1 MPRTLILIF
10 LAFITSSVCTADLS
24 KVNDWL
30 YIISM
35 DDVSIEQITDSGF
48 DLVVMDYS
56 KNGAA
61 DGEYLPSQIAQLHNA
76 GMTVIAYFS
85 IGEAEDYRF
94 YWNTTWNANPPAW
107 LGAENPDW
115 QGNYKV
121 RYWNEDW
128 RKILMGVT
136 AGTDKS
142 YLDRIIDMGFD
153 GVYLDI
159 VDAFEY
165 WSDEQPELT
174 RLEARRTMKD
184 LLQSIK
190 NYTLNDRQQDH
201 FYIFPQNA
209 SAIIVDEDDEL
220 DDLGRAYLSICEGIG
235 AEDTWYNETDEQD
248 AEEMQ
253 YTVELLDLFKEHS
266 LSHLVLSVDY
276 VWNEESPNS
285 EANINRYNNYH
296 SQAREHGFLP
306 YAAPRNRDLN
316 EILIQKVS
324 NILLYEQPVTNNS
337 TEIPGWKKY

>member
-1 MPRTLILIF
+1 MPRTLVIF
-10 LAFITSSVCTADLS
+10 LALITSSLSNADIS
-24 KVNDWL
+24 TVNDWL
-30 YIISM
+30 YVISM
-35 DDVSIEQITDSGF
+35 DDVSIEQIADSGF

-61 DGEYLPSQIAQLHNA
+61 DGEYLPGQIEQLHDA

-94 YWNTTWNANPPAW
+94 YWNPAWNENPPVW
-107 LGAENPDW
+107 LGPENPDW

-128 RKILMGVT
+128 RKILMGVDS
-136 AGTDKS
+136 GVDKS

-174 RLEARRTMKD
+174 RIEARRSMKD
-184 LLQSIK
+184 LLQTIK
-190 NYTLNDRQQDH
+190 HYAINDRQQEH

-209 SAIIVDEDDEL
+209 SAIIVNENDEL
-220 DDLGRAYLSICEGIG
+220 DDLGREYLSICEGIG

-248 AEEMQ
+248 SEEMQ
-253 YTVELLDLFKEHS
+253 YTVDLLYLFKEHS

-276 VWNEESPNS
+276 IWNEESPNA
-285 EANINRYNNYH
+285 EANINRCNNYH
-296 SQAREHGFLP
+296 SQAREHGFLS
-306 YAAPRNRDLN
+306 YAAQRNRDLN
-316 EILIQKVS
+316 EILSQKYS
-324 NILLYEQPVTNNS
+324 DAFLFEQPVPNIS
-337 TEIPGWKKY
+337 TEIPSWKKHQ